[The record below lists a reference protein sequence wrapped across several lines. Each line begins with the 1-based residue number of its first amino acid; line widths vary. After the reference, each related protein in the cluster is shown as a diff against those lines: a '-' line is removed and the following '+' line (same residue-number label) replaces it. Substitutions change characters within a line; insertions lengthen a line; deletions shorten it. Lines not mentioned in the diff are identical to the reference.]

1 MANENTSPEVNPYAD
16 EPITSEGLSTLST
29 PGTPIAPPPSSV
41 PGTPRTTGTSGT
53 GTTRTSSVPA
63 ARTSDTKIISDAV
76 DTSATSSTVDKTSAS
91 RVFEPPVAKPTTT
104 ASEPD
109 EDAINDFMDTA
120 ERLEQELSTVVVGQ
134 ERVIRE
140 LLLALLA
147 GGHVLLEGVPGL
159 GKTLL
164 VRTLSDA
171 LSLKFA
177 RIQFTP
183 DLMPADIVGT
193 TIVTEQSE
201 NGGSTNSGRR
211 AFSFQ
216 PGPIFANIVLADEI
230 NRATPKTQSA
240 LLEGMQERTVSVGDK
255 TRPLPQPFFVLATQN
270 PLEME
275 GTYPLPEAQLD
286 RFLLKI
292 MVNFPRAEDLLRI
305 IDTTVGTQSPRAR
318 SVATGEQLSRLI
330 ATARAVPVATH
341 VKEYAIRLLLATHP
355 DQEDAPE
362 KVRRYVRYGGSPRG
376 LQALIMTAK
385 VRSLLEGRY
394 NVSTED
400 VRAVAYPALRHRLVL
415 NFDGLADGIT
425 PEQLIE
431 TISEELENA

>member
-1 MANENTSPEVNPYAD
+1 MATQKDNSKPDTQ
-16 EPITSEGLSTLST
+16 
-29 PGTPIAPPPSSV
+29 
-41 PGTPRTTGTSGT
+41 TTGEAS
-53 GTTRTSSVPA
+53 A
-63 ARTSDTKIISDAV
+63 ATHTPE
-76 DTSATSSTVDKTSAS
+76 TAS
-91 RVFEPPVAKPTTT
+91 RLPGQATT
-104 ASEPD
+104 ANNAQEQGPSEAD
-109 EDAINDFMDTA
+109 IEKFITVTQT
-120 ERLEQELSTVVVGQ
+120 LEQELRSIVVGQ

-171 LSLKFA
+171 LTLKFA

-193 TIVTEQSE
+193 TIVSEQSD
-201 NGGSTNSGRR
+201 GSSSRGQRV
-211 AFSFQ
+211 FSFQ
-216 PGPIFANIVLADEI
+216 PGPIFANIVLADEV

-240 LLEGMQERTVSVGDK
+240 LLEGMQERTVSVGDQ
-255 TRPLPQPFFVLATQN
+255 TRPLPKPFFVLATQN

-292 MVNFPRAEDLLRI
+292 MVSFPRAEDLLRI
-305 IDTTVGTQSPRAR
+305 IDTTVGTQTVRAQP
-318 SVATGEQLSRLI
+318 VATGEQLQHLI
-330 ATARAVPVATH
+330 EIARAVPIATRI
-341 VKEYAIRLLLATHP
+341 KEYAIQLLLATHP
-355 DQEDAPE
+355 DQEDASE

-376 LQALIMTAK
+376 LQAMITTAR
-385 VRSLLEGRY
+385 VRALLEGRY
-394 NVSTED
+394 NVSIED
-400 VRAVAYPALRHRLVL
+400 IQAVAYPALRHRIVL

-425 PEQLIE
+425 PETLIDSVIAE
-431 TISEELENA
+431 VEPA

>member
-1 MANENTSPEVNPYAD
+1 MANNTE
-16 EPITSEGLSTLST
+16 
-29 PGTPIAPPPSSV
+29 
-41 PGTPRTTGTSGT
+41 
-53 GTTRTSSVPA
+53 
-63 ARTSDTKIISDAV
+63 DTYGV
-76 DTSATSSTVDKTSAS
+76 DTPVEEDSVSQDGQQAKASTN
-91 RVFEPPVAKPTTT
+91 EPQL
-104 ASEPD
+104 SEPGEAD
-109 EDAINDFMDTA
+109 ITEFMETTQ
-120 ERLEQELSTVVVGQ
+120 RLEQELREIVVGQ

-164 VRTLSDA
+164 VRTLADA
-171 LSLKFA
+171 LTLTFT

-201 NGGSTNSGRR
+201 AGSNASRR
-211 AFSFQ
+211 IFSFH
-216 PGPIFANIVLADEI
+216 PGPIFSNIVLADEV

-240 LLEGMQERTVSVGDK
+240 LLEGMQERTVSVGDR
-255 TRPLPQPFFVLATQN
+255 TRPLPKPFFVLATQN

-286 RFLLKI
+286 RFLFKI
-292 MVNFPRAEDLLRI
+292 MVNFPKAVDLIRI
-305 IDTTVGTQSPRAR
+305 IDNTVGTQTLKAKA
-318 SVATGEQLSRLI
+318 VATGDQLSKLI
-330 ATARAVPVATH
+330 DIARAVPVATH
-341 VKEYAIRLLLATHP
+341 IKEYAVRLLLATHP

-362 KVRRYVRYGGSPRG
+362 KVRKYVRYGASPRG

-385 VRSLLEGRY
+385 VLSLLEGRY
-394 NVSTED
+394 NVSVED
-400 VRAVAYPALRHRLVL
+400 LHTVAFPALRHRLVL

-425 PEQLIE
+425 PEELITTIIEEVE
-431 TISEELENA
+431 TETE